1 MTSYLAEFPV
11 NRFFSPQFPSP
22 DSPEASGEIL
32 FLNPVRVLN
41 PDRIE
46 KD

>member
-1 MTSYLAEFPV
+1 MVVLKTEFLAPIAV
-11 NRFFSPQFPSP
+11 
-22 DSPEASGEIL
+22 EIL

-46 KD
+46 KDCNE

>member
-1 MTSYLAEFPV
+1 LEEFPV
-11 NRFFSPQFPSP
+11 IYSFHHNSLAPI
-22 DSPEASGEIL
+22 EMKIL

-46 KD
+46 KDCNE